1 MKRFRL
7 LTWLAMAACVI
18 LVTGPV
24 RAGRELVIGPVAA
37 DVERVIDGDTFVAV
51 AHVWPGHD
59 VRVSVRIRGIDA
71 PEMRSRCP
79 AERAAARQA
88 QATLEALLSSGPV
101 LLGNV
106 GGGKYYGR
114 VLADVVAADG
124 QAAAGLL
131 LKDGLAR
138 PYRGDRRLPYCG

>member
-1 MKRFRL
+1 MRFDLSIRL
-7 LTWLAMAACVI
+7 AIAACAMSAPAVAQ
-18 LVTGPV
+18 
-24 RAGRELVIGPVAA
+24 AGRELVAGPVAA

-79 AERAAARQA
+79 AERAAARRA
-88 QATLEALLSSGPV
+88 QERLEALLSSGPV

-114 VLADVVAADG
+114 VLADVVADG
-124 QAAAGLL
+124 RPAAGLL
-131 LKDGLAR
+131 LEDGLAR
-138 PYRGDRRLPYCG
+138 PYRGGKRLPYCG